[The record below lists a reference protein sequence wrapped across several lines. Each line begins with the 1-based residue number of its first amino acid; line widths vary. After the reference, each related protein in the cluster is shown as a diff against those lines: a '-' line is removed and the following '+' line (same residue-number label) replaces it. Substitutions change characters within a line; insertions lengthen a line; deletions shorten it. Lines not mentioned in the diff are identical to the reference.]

1 MREEKSI
8 QQSSYCSFHFC
19 RFYFFCL
26 KSVFYYFL

>member
-26 KSVFYYFL
+26 KNIFVL